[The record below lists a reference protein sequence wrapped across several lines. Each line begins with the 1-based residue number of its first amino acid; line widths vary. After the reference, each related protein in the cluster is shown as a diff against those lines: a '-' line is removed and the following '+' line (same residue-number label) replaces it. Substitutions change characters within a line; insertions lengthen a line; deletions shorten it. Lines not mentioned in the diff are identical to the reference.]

1 MKNSFLFFAI
11 ISFVC
16 LSCDGRQTKKEALES
31 AVSEFIL
38 KNTVLERF
46 TYQPEAY
53 VEIMT
58 DTLFPNKINV
68 HIKNYALLDEQILI
82 SNTTDVAMKEFKY
95 QRVFESEVIVSI
107 ASKDIFKTY
116 ISAKQFKILHP
127 DKFWD
132 SATLQHTWVNQD
144 LSTDVDIK
152 LDISFINPTNNAY
165 KLYRMSIDPNGAQ
178 TLDLIEER
186 S

>member
-1 MKNSFLFFAI
+1 MILETYWLKIYPNMKNSFLFFAI

-16 LSCDGRQTKKEALES
+16 LSCDRRQTKKEALES

-38 KNTVLERF
+38 KNTILERF

-58 DTLFPNKINV
+58 DTLFPNKVNV

-95 QRVFESEVIVSI
+95 QRVFESEVIV
-107 ASKDIFKTY
+107 
-116 ISAKQFKILHP
+116 
-127 DKFWD
+127 
-132 SATLQHTWVNQD
+132 
-144 LSTDVDIK
+144 
-152 LDISFINPTNNAY
+152 
-165 KLYRMSIDPNGAQ
+165 
-178 TLDLIEER
+178 
-186 S
+186 